1 MKLIFPH
8 YYFTT
13 YLKLFCPRKVRISTF
28 CGFCRKKFEKNL
40 KKGLTYTDCSAM
52 MWIQRKSGTPQR
64 RLKGEKNEKVCNR
77 IRSIK
82 MAQKY
87 TEAKKIANRKW
98 DAENLTAIT
107 IRLPK
112 KMAVDFKTK
121 CKNDGISQAGII
133 KEYIED
139 FLGR

>member
-1 MKLIFPH
+1 
-8 YYFTT
+8 
-13 YLKLFCPRKVRISTF
+13 
-28 CGFCRKKFEKNL
+28 
-40 KKGLTYTDCSAM
+40 
-52 MWIQRKSGTPQR
+52 
-64 RLKGEKNEKVCNR
+64 
-77 IRSIK
+77 

-87 TEAKKIANRKW
+87 TEAKKIDNRKR

-107 IRLPK
+107 KKKKK

-139 FLGR
+139 ILGR

>member
-1 MKLIFPH
+1 MD
-8 YYFTT
+8 TT
-13 YLKLFCPRKVRISTF
+13 KERNATRAIERRK
-28 CGFCRKKFEKNL
+28 N
-40 KKGLTYTDCSAM
+40 
-52 MWIQRKSGTPQR
+52 
-64 RLKGEKNEKVCNR
+64 CN
-77 IRSIK
+77 

>member
-1 MKLIFPH
+1 
-8 YYFTT
+8 
-13 YLKLFCPRKVRISTF
+13 
-28 CGFCRKKFEKNL
+28 
-40 KKGLTYTDCSAM
+40 
-52 MWIQRKSGTPQR
+52 
-64 RLKGEKNEKVCNR
+64 
-77 IRSIK
+77 

-112 KMAVDFKTK
+112 KMALDFKTK